1 MSSKQ
6 RFEQSVR
13 CRFLA
18 LPVISALLC
27 FALTACEKQSSQGKA
42 ETPADISKWVAKG
55 PDAWAAHL
63 GPEATQIEDG
73 FPALV
78 QLSTWIASNPKPQE
92 EEFDSSEW
100 LAWAQTYSNMVN
112 DITDQSYWSV
122 KPVFGPDI
130 RMGFGKDKPILSITD
145 GQERVMMSQ
154 LAGACYAGRPALS
167 IFIRE
172 GKLDEAEA
180 LALRLFVLGE
190 RIGQDGADKDSLI
203 WIMQLAI
210 AAHGAEALVTI
221 ADMRED
227 AHAKQRYSQIKDG
240 ISEYSDK
247 RFERLRGG
255 P

>member
-1 MSSKQ
+1 MSSKH
-6 RFEQSVR
+6 RFETKIPY
-13 CRFLA
+13 RFRV
-18 LPVISALLC
+18 LPVISVLLC
-27 FALTACEKQSSQGKA
+27 FALTACEEQSSQGKA

-55 PDAWAAHL
+55 PNAWAAHL

-78 QLSTWIASNPKPQE
+78 QLATWIASNPMPSV

-100 LAWAQTYSNMVN
+100 LAWAQTYSSMVN

-122 KPVFGPDI
+122 KPVLGPDI
-130 RMGFGKDKPILSITD
+130 QMGFGKDKPILSITD
-145 GQERVMMSQ
+145 GQERVMTSQ
-154 LAGACYAGRPALS
+154 LGRVCYAGRPALS

-180 LALRLFVLGE
+180 LARRLFVLGE

-203 WIMQLAI
+203 WTAQFAI
-210 AAHGAEALVTI
+210 GAHGAEALVTI
-221 ADMRED
+221 ADMRDD
-227 AHAKQRYSQIKDG
+227 AQAKQRYSQIKDG

-247 RFERLRGG
+247 RRGR
-255 P
+255 